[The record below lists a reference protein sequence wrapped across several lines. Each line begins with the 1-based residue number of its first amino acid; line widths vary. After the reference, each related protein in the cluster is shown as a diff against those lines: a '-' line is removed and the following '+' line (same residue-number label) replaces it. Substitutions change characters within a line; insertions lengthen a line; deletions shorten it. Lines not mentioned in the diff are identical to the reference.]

1 MFTQKVPRSS
11 FAEQWQECWD
21 VAEDFSLK
29 LESVNR
35 ARVVGVLDRAGSG
48 GGIGIHELPVLLSPA
63 AESELERMASLA
75 HGRSLRQFGR
85 TIQLFTPIYI
95 SNHCIN
101 RCLYCGFSAKHHI
114 ARHKLNLTEIEA
126 EARAIAATGLRQI
139 LLLTGDSPKFS
150 PVEYIAESIGVL
162 SRYFPSIG
170 VEIYALTEDEYR
182 RIGAAG
188 CDSLTMYQETY
199 NSGLYS
205 KLHPAGPKRDF
216 FFRLGAP
223 ERAARAGFRAVNLG
237 PLLGL
242 DLWQRDVFM
251 LAMHAEWMRRSFPHL
266 ELGLS
271 LPRMRPCEGA
281 EQAALQD
288 GFTPLE
294 VSDRHFVQALL
305 ALRLFLPEAGIS
317 VSTRESPQLREN
329 LIPLGITRLS
339 AGVSTAV
346 GGHAVTP
353 EDNIPQFEISD
364 SRSVSEITGM
374 ILQQGYQPVF
384 KDWEPLSAS
393 PANNGWKSFHNE
405 L

>member
-1 MFTQKVPRSS
+1 MFAQKALRPS
-11 FAEQWQECWD
+11 FAEQWQ
-21 VAEDFSLK
+21 DFWPLAQELPQK
-29 LESVNR
+29 LESISREQVLR
-35 ARVVGVLDRAGSG
+35 ALDCAGSG
-48 GGIGIHELPVLLSPA
+48 ELLGGRELMALLSPA
-63 AESELERMASLA
+63 AESELERMALLA
-75 HGRSLRQFGR
+75 HERSLRQFGR

-95 SNHCIN
+95 SNHCVN

-114 ARHKLNLTEIEA
+114 ARHKLNLTEIEE
-126 EARAIAATGLRQI
+126 EAKAIAGTGLRQI
-139 LLLTGDSPKFS
+139 LVLTGDSSKFS
-150 PVEYIAESIGVL
+150 SVEYIAESIAVL

-170 VEIYALTEDEYR
+170 IEIYALTESEYR
-182 RIGAAG
+182 TIGASG

-199 NSGLYS
+199 NAELYS
-205 KLHPAGPKRDF
+205 TLHPAGPKRDF
-216 FFRLGAP
+216 LFRLGAP
-223 ERAARAGFRAVNLG
+223 ERAARAGFRVVNMG

-281 EQAALQD
+281 EQAAQD
-288 GFTPLE
+288 GFIPLD

-305 ALRLFLPEAGIS
+305 ALRLFLPEAGLS
-317 VSTRESPQLREN
+317 VSTREPAQLREN

-346 GGHAVTP
+346 GGHVVTP

-364 SRSVSEITGM
+364 SRSVSEIAGM

-384 KDWEPLSAS
+384 KDWEPLSPPSAS
-393 PANNGWKSFHNE
+393 
-405 L
+405 

>member
-1 MFTQKVPRSS
+1 MFTQKALRPS
-11 FAEQWQECWD
+11 FTEQWQECWD
-21 VAEDFSLK
+21 VAKDLPKK
-29 LESVNR
+29 LESVGRDQVRR
-35 ARVVGVLDRAGSG
+35 ALDCAAAGDSLG
-48 GGIGIHELPVLLSPA
+48 TPELMALLSPA
-63 AESELERMASLA
+63 AEAELERMAVLA
-75 HGRSLRQFGR
+75 HERSLRQFGR

-101 RCLYCGFSAKHHI
+101 RCLYCGFSAKHDI
-114 ARHKLNLTEIEA
+114 ARHKLNIAEVEA
-126 EARAIAATGLRQI
+126 EAKAISSTGLRQI
-139 LLLTGDSPKFS
+139 LVLTGDSPKFS
-150 PVEYIAESIGVL
+150 SVDYIAESIAVL

-170 VEIYALTEDEYR
+170 IEVYSLTESEYR
-182 RIGAAG
+182 TIESAG
-188 CDSLTMYQETY
+188 CDSLTIYQETY
-199 NSGLYS
+199 NTELYQN
-205 KLHPAGPKRDF
+205 LHPAGPKRDF

-223 ERAARAGFRAVNLG
+223 ERAARAGFRAVNMG

-242 DLWQRDVFM
+242 DQWQSDVFM
-251 LAMHAEWMRRSFPHL
+251 VAMHAEWMRRSFPHL

-281 EQAALQD
+281 EQAAQD

-294 VSDRHFVQALL
+294 VSDRNFVQSLL
-305 ALRLFLPEAGIS
+305 ALRLFLPEAGLS
-317 VSTRESPQLREN
+317 VSTREPADLREN

-364 SRSVSEITGM
+364 SRSVSEIAGM

-384 KDWEPLSAS
+384 KDWEPLFS
-393 PANNGWKSFHNE
+393 PSVR
-405 L
+405 